1 MCLRLIDF
9 VSLNSRLERE
19 REGERERARA
29 VKTVTWRANP
39 MQQTVIEEPRV
50 RGVEGGGGERALTTF
65 KPSVTFQRAFKTFS
79 ALKRG
84 LTCTWRLMT

>member
-1 MCLRLIDF
+1 
-9 VSLNSRLERE
+9 
-19 REGERERARA
+19 
-29 VKTVTWRANP
+29 

-65 KPSVTFQRAFKTFS
+65 KPPATFQRAFKTFS